1 MRAVSRVVAFGTTA
15 GVSAFAASSCL
26 SLAVARGIGEQKIN
40 TQESFELVA
49 KASIS
54 GEGSRLSVI
63 VRGRPYGPESIERP
77 YCLSTSRDRLG
88 SREGLAGTHLE
99 LSDSDAA
106 CPTLGRELPRAGDY
120 VQVAPTCRLVLVERD
135 ADLDHLNPVSYR
147 LDAGNPCGI
156 RKVFRVNPEEA
167 DWLVPLIAQQERQWR
182 WYCATSDKGLLLWSQ
197 TQNSAITRLEDRSD
211 LLKHVKV
218 TTQSPGLQVLPREDR
233 GTLVVALNPH
243 FPRAFEGAA
252 EGVSGV
258 HFVRP
263 GAKVSVNR
271 KVFRPLNILVVGGL
285 GILLL
290 VTIPLD
296 VVTSPLQFVYFAWGG
311 EGCRGLFGGAL
322 GHAEPIPVR
331 SRQDGDSMTNARA
344 SHDRARPFR

>member
-1 MRAVSRVVAFGTTA
+1 MTRCSARTSDSVTIANGPDARAGAAAGAHKFGHGCSHTVSRVVAFGTTA
-15 GVSAFAASSCL
+15 GVSAFAVSSCL

-54 GEGSRLSVI
+54 GEGSRLAVI
-63 VRGRPYGPESIERP
+63 VRGRPHGPESIERP

-135 ADLDHLNPVSYR
+135 A
-147 LDAGNPCGI
+147 
-156 RKVFRVNPEEA
+156 E
-167 DWLVPLIAQQERQWR
+167 
-182 WYCATSDKGLLLWSQ
+182 
-197 TQNSAITRLEDRSD
+197 NSAITRLEDRSD

-218 TTQSPGLQVLPREDR
+218 TAQSPGLQVLPREDR
-233 GTLVVALNPH
+233 GTLVVALNRH

-311 EGCRGLFGGAL
+311 EGCQGLFGGAL